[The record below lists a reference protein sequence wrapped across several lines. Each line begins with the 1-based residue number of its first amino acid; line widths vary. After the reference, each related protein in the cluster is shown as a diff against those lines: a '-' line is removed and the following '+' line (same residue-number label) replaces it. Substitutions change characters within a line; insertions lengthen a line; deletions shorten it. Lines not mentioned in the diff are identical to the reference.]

1 MLLVALFAREAQGVL
16 LEKVEAILYKKE
28 RQSTE
33 MLSTDIYLTSSFGH
47 LHSPHSVVKTL
58 HLATLPL
65 TYKSDVRRKS

>member
-1 MLLVALFAREAQGVL
+1 MLLVALFAREAQGVS
-16 LEKVEAILYKKE
+16 LEKVEAILYKRE

-47 LHSPHSVVKTL
+47 LHSVVKTL
-58 HLATLPL
+58 HLATWPL